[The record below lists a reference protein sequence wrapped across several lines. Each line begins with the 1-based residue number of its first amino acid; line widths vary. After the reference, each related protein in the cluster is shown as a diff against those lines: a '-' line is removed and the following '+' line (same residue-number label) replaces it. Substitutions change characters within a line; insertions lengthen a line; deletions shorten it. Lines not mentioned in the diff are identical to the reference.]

1 MAIMGTFM
9 YEEDFLSAAK
19 NLKLSG
25 FDNIS
30 LLSPLPLEEAQEVL
44 GLGKSPVRRFA
55 LAGAIIGAISG
66 FAMAAGTAL
75 VFILPTGGRAIITI
89 PPYLIITYEMTI
101 LFGVLF
107 TLLGFH
113 FVSGLPAWRDKPYL
127 PSGIPPEGLERSLV
141 DAFQEDSLVLEQDA
155 PDLRVDQHRHAHREI
170 HYRSHVTAAKISA
183 GRLWLLCP
191 ELYRDFD
198 NDRLVC
204 NLHDLIPDLHQMG
217 ARYID
222 L

>member
-9 YEEDFLSAAK
+9 YEEDFLSAAE
-19 NLKLSG
+19 NLKTSG

-30 LLSPLPLEEAQEVL
+30 LLSPVPLEEAQEVL

-55 LAGAIIGAISG
+55 LAGAIIGAIAG

-107 TLLGFH
+107 TLIGFH
-113 FVSGLPAWRDKPYL
+113 FVSGLPAWRDRPYL
-127 PSGIPPEGLERSLV
+127 PSANIDRFVVVVEGAEADQVARAEAIIR
-141 DAFQEDSLVLEQDA
+141 DAGADEIRHVE
-155 PDLRVDQHRHAHREI
+155 VDQ
-170 HYRSHVTAAKISA
+170 
-183 GRLWLLCP
+183 
-191 ELYRDFD
+191 
-198 NDRLVC
+198 
-204 NLHDLIPDLHQMG
+204 
-217 ARYID
+217 
-222 L
+222 

>member
-1 MAIMGTFM
+1 MAIMGTFAF
-9 YEEDFLSAAK
+9 EEDFLAAAK
-19 NLKLSG
+19 NLMASG

-44 GLGKSPVRRFA
+44 GLDKSPVRHFS

-66 FAMAAGTAL
+66 FAMAAGTSL

-89 PPYLIITYEMTI
+89 PPFLIITYEMTI

-127 PSGIPPEGLERSLV
+127 PSASSDKFVVVVEGVAAERV
-141 DAFQEDSLVLEQDA
+141 AKADAIIRDAGAEEIQHVEEDQ
-155 PDLRVDQHRHAHREI
+155 
-170 HYRSHVTAAKISA
+170 
-183 GRLWLLCP
+183 
-191 ELYRDFD
+191 
-198 NDRLVC
+198 
-204 NLHDLIPDLHQMG
+204 
-217 ARYID
+217 
-222 L
+222 